1 MRKSFITVVITLF
14 VLGAAGG
21 LVGLHVWDRIHD
33 PYKGYAGAEQ
43 FVDIPPGVS
52 SNTIGRRLVDVGVI
66 ENDMVF
72 RVALRWSGRVRSL
85 KAGEYRFDHP
95 MSALDVLETIGRGDA
110 FARRITFPE
119 GLTILEMAQLYE
131 SRGFGPAR
139 DFTEAASD
147 AWLLKD
153 LDPAATDLEGY
164 LFPDTY
170 GLPRRTPASRLI
182 AQMVGRFRATYT
194 DDLRSHAEERELT
207 TREVVTL
214 ASLIEKETGTP
225 DERPLVAAV
234 YTNRLKIRM
243 GLQADPTV
251 VYALQKAGKYDG
263 NIRREDLAL
272 DSPYNTYKYPGLPP
286 GPVASPGKASLEA
299 AVRPADVPYLYFVS
313 RNDGTHAFAA
323 TLDEHNANVRKFQIL
338 FFQQSGGRG
347 KGEGGR
353 AGSGTRP

>member
-1 MRKSFITVVITLF
+1 MRKSFVTVLITIVA
-14 VLGAAGG
+14 LGAAGG
-21 LVGLHVWDRIHD
+21 LVGLHMWNRIHD
-33 PYKGYAGAEQ
+33 SYKGYAGDEQ

-52 SNTIGRRLVDVGVI
+52 SVTIGRRLVDAGVI

-72 RVALRWSGRVRSL
+72 RIALRWTGRVRSL
-85 KAGEYRFDHP
+85 KAGEYRFDRP
-95 MSALDVLETIGRGDA
+95 MSAVDVLEVIGRGDS

-119 GLTILEMAQLYE
+119 GLTILEMAKLYE
-131 SRGFGPAR
+131 SRGFGAAR
-139 DFTEAASD
+139 DFTEAVRDASLIND
-147 AWLLKD
+147 I
-153 LDPAATDLEGY
+153 DPAATDLEGY

-170 GLPRRTPASRLI
+170 ALPRRTPASRLI
-182 AQMVGRFRATYT
+182 AQMVGRFRAAYS
-194 DDLRSHAEERELT
+194 DDIRSHAEAREMT

-263 NIRREDLAL
+263 NITKEDLAL

-286 GPVASPGKASLEA
+286 GPIAAPGKASLEA
-299 AVRPADVPYLYFVS
+299 AVSPAAVPYLYFVS

-323 TLDEHNANVRKFQIL
+323 TLSEHNANVHKFQVQ
-338 FFQQSGGRG
+338 FFRDARARQQSSR
-347 KGEGGR
+347 
-353 AGSGTRP
+353 